1 MTVSDTGSAR
11 GTAEKPR
18 TVQVTVN
25 NQPVEL
31 PEHELTGLQ
40 IKLAAIEQG
49 VAIQPTFQLSVKRGQ
64 RYEVIGD
71 SDTVEVH
78 RGEEFLAVAP
88 DDNS

>member
-1 MTVSDTGSAR
+1 MTISDTTSTQDAAG
-11 GTAEKPR
+11 KPR

-25 NQPVEL
+25 NQPVQL
-31 PEHELTGLQ
+31 PEHEQTGLQ

-49 VAIQPTFQLSVKRGQ
+49 VAIRPTFQLSVKRGQ

-71 SDTVEVH
+71 ADRVEVH
-78 RGEEFLAVAP
+78 HGEQFLAVAP